1 MLREIAFANSLAALT
16 AAFYILL
23 SVVGVVSPRL
33 FTFLF
38 NAQFL
43 GANVAALLP
52 KTFSVGAFVATLATL
67 VVTAWL
73 LGYVWAWLYNQF
85 AKIF

>member
-1 MLREIAFANSLAALT
+1 VLREIAFANSLAVLT

-23 SVVGVVSPRL
+23 SVVGVLSPGL

-52 KTFSVGAFVATLATL
+52 KTLPFGTFVATLVTL
-67 VVTAWL
+67 ILTAWL
-73 LGYVWAWLYNQF
+73 FGYGLAWLYNWF